1 MILVLALVVGV
12 LFTGGTYLLLQRT
25 LTRTILGLVL
35 YGHAVNVL
43 LLLAGG
49 RAGAPPLVDGTN
61 APIAD
66 PLAQAMA
73 LTAIV
78 ITFGIGAFLLALAYR
93 SWTLTGDDTAED
105 DVEDRRI
112 AQYASDQYE
121 EEMTRL
127 AELEDLEELNDAEVA
142 AFADRAD
149 GVEAAEPTEA
159 AEAAV
164 SADQRRD
171 AGDPT

>member
-1 MILVLALVVGV
+1 MIVILAVVVGA

-49 RAGAPPLVDGTN
+49 RAGRPPLVDGSTE
-61 APIAD
+61 AIAD
-66 PLAQAMA
+66 PLTESMA
-73 LTAIV
+73 LTSIV

-112 AQYASDQYE
+112 AQFAHDQY
-121 EEMTRL
+121 
-127 AELEDLEELNDAEVA
+127 ADELEKLAQLQALESLNDAEVEEVVQ
-142 AFADRAD
+142 R
-149 GVEAAEPTEA
+149 TEG
-159 AEAAV
+159 
-164 SADQRRD
+164 S
-171 AGDPT
+171 T